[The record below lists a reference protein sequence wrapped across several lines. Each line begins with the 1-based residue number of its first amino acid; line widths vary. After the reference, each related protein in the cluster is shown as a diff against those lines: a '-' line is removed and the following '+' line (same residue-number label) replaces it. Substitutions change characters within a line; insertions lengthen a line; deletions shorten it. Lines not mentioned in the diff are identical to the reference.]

1 MENELPLQEQVPEQP
16 PKQPLSRFL
25 TLAGQKKSILFGLGI
40 LALLSMGTYAII
52 APSQDIRS
60 VAAIPSITPP
70 APTYIPDTP
79 TPAPTTPLPTSST
92 SLPSPTKKPTPT
104 KNPNTPWKTFVSTK
118 YGYSIKYDPDWTVRD
133 LGVLEPKIPSYIN
146 FHPNIS
152 SDSSRFITLSV
163 TTRTYQE
170 QLALG
175 ASSSAITV
183 SGIKGTKQFFRDSD
197 GNTSTVVILPRKK
210 DLIVLRAK
218 TIYHPIFDIMLSTLV
233 LTTR

>member
-1 MENELPLQEQVPEQP
+1 MENELTPQEQPSEQTPKTP
-16 PKQPLSRFL
+16 PSHFL
-25 TLAGQKKSILFGLGI
+25 TALTTQKKSILFGLGF
-40 LALLSMGTYAII
+40 LAILSMGTYAFI

-60 VAAIPSITPP
+60 IASLPSTPP
-70 APTYIPDTP
+70 STPTFMPDAPTSTP
-79 TPAPTTPLPTSST
+79 TPLSTPSISI
-92 SLPSPTKKPTPT
+92 PSPTKKPTPT
-104 KNPNTPWKTFVSTK
+104 KNPNTPWQTFVSTK

-146 FHPNIS
+146 IHPKSAS
-152 SDSSRFITLSV
+152 SSSRFITLSV
-163 TTRTYQE
+163 TTRTYEE

-175 ASSSAITV
+175 SSSSAITV
-183 SGIKGTKQFFRDSD
+183 SGIKGTKQFFKDSD

-218 TIYHPIFDIMLSTLV
+218 TIYHSIFDIMLSTLV